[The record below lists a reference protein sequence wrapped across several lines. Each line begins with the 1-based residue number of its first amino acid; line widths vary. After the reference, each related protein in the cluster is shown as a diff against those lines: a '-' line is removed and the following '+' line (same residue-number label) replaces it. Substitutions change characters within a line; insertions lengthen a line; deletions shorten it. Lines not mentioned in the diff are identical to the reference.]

1 MLTGGRPD
9 PREGVRPRLPATRA
23 TGDWQPAEW
32 NVPRRDPFF
41 VGRDALL
48 QRLHRELRPPGAG
61 RGHDFGRGRNAGQ
74 GRDVGRGHSVGLVSA
89 RGAGGMGA
97 SRLAV
102 EYAHQHAGDYGLVW
116 WVDADTPERAESCL
130 TQLAAAI
137 APPAAGPR
145 AAVLRRLWAELG
157 QRTDWLLIYDG
168 VGDPRDLAAVAPPDS
183 GRMLVTS
190 RGPAVA
196 RLAPVLIEVGDL
208 SRDESVLLLRQHH
221 RGISP
226 PAAEALACVLAD
238 VPFAVALA
246 GRHLATTGQPVA
258 DYLALLGR
266 GADSRLPGPEI
277 PRGPGRAAPGTSAGA
292 APGSDPGAA
301 SPADPVAAAVAA
313 GHARL
318 DGADPAAAGLLEQMA
333 FLAVEPLALTR
344 APAGTAAAAGRLDR
358 LGLADWNG
366 TTIRVHGHVQALVR
380 GRLAGDRRAA
390 ALLGAQRLL
399 VCAHHAGPDP
409 TDPASW
415 PALATLDP
423 HVRTLTTWIDEECPD
438 HRRLVL
444 RTARYLAASAG
455 YEAGERLAH
464 RARIRWC
471 GQLGPDHPDTLAAAD
486 LEASI
491 RVDGSADPDS
501 ARALLGDVHARRVRV
516 LGGQHR
522 DTLHSAWNLARALGE
537 SGDHDESARLL
548 HDTVARQRAEL
559 GPDDRDTLRS
569 AHSLGHALTRLGKYT
584 AAHGLLA
591 ETLARRGRTSGAA
604 HPDTVWTAAVLGVAL
619 RGLGRCAYA
628 RDLHTRALAGAR
640 ARLGD
645 EHPLTLYAALH
656 LALDLAA
663 LGAADAGRDLF
674 TEVIGWDVVGWHDD
688 PPAGPRAW
696 VTRWAQGHREDI
708 RALWS
713 GG

>member
-1 MLTGGRPD
+1 MTRVLTGGRPD

-23 TGDWQPAEW
+23 TGEWQPAEW

-48 QRLHRELRPPGAG
+48 QRIHRELRPPGAG
-61 RGHDFGRGRNAGQ
+61 RGHDFGRGRGAGRGRNAGQ
-74 GRDVGRGHSVGLVSA
+74 GRDVGRGRNLGLVSA

-102 EYAHQHAGDYGLVW
+102 EYAHRHAGDYGLVW

-130 TQLAAAI
+130 AELAAAI
-137 APPAAGPR
+137 APPGAGHR

-168 VGDPRDLAAVAPPDS
+168 VGDPRDLTAVAPPDS
-183 GRMLVTS
+183 GRLLVTS

-196 RLAPVLIEVGDL
+196 RLTPVLLEVGEL
-208 SRDESVLLLRQHH
+208 RRDESVLLLRQHH
-221 RGISP
+221 RGITP
-226 PAAEALACVLAD
+226 PAAETLAGALAD

-246 GRHLATTGQPVA
+246 GRHLAATDQPAA

-266 GADSRLPGPEI
+266 E
-277 PRGPGRAAPGTSAGA
+277 
-292 APGSDPGAA
+292 AA
-301 SPADPVAAAVAA
+301 SDPVAAAVAA
-313 GHARL
+313 SRARL
-318 DGADPAAAGLLEQMA
+318 DVVDPAAAGLLDQVA
-333 FLAVEPLALTR
+333 FLAADPLTLTR
-344 APAGTAAAAGRLDR
+344 APAGTAAAAARLDR
-358 LGLADWNG
+358 LGLADWDG
-366 TTIRVHGHVQALVR
+366 ATIRVHGHVQALVR
-380 GRLAGDRRAA
+380 RRLAGGRRPA

-399 VCAHHAGPDP
+399 VCAYLPGRDP
-409 TDPASW
+409 ADPASW
-415 PALATLDP
+415 PSLATLDP
-423 HVRTLTTWIDEECPD
+423 HIRTLTTWLDDECAD
-438 HRRLVL
+438 FRRLVL
-444 RTARYLAASAG
+444 RTARYLAASAR
-455 YEAGERLAH
+455 YEAGERLTHQA
-464 RARIRWC
+464 RALWGER
-471 GQLGPDHPDTLAAAD
+471 LGPDHPDTLAAAD

-491 RVDGSADPDS
+491 RADGFADHDT

-516 LGGQHR
+516 LGEQHR
-522 DTLHSAWNLARALGE
+522 DTLHSAWNLARAAGE

-548 HDTVARQRAEL
+548 RDTVARQRAEL

-569 AHSLGHALTRLGKYT
+569 AHSLGHALTRLGEYGT
-584 AAHGLLA
+584 AHDLLA

-619 RGLGRCAYA
+619 RGLGRGAHA

-674 TEVIGWDVVGWHDD
+674 TEVIGWDVVGWRDNS
-688 PPAGPRAW
+688 PAGPRTW
-696 VTRWAQGHREDI
+696 VVRWARGHQEDI
-708 RALWS
+708 RRLWS
-713 GG
+713 GS

>member
-1 MLTGGRPD
+1 MTRVLTGGRPD
-9 PREGVRPRLPATRA
+9 PHEGVRPRLPATRA

-48 QRLHRELRPPGAG
+48 QRLHRELCPPGAG
-61 RGHDFGRGRNAGQ
+61 RGPDFGRGRDAGRGRNAGQ

-130 TQLAAAI
+130 TRLAAAI
-137 APPAAGPR
+137 APPAVGPR

-226 PAAEALACVLAD
+226 PAAETLACALAD

-266 GADSRLPGPEI
+266 EAVS
-277 PRGPGRAAPGTSAGA
+277 
-292 APGSDPGAA
+292 
-301 SPADPVAAAVAA
+301 DPVAAAVTASRT
-313 GHARL
+313 RL
-318 DGADPAAAGLLEQMA
+318 DGVDPGAAGLLDQVA
-333 FLAVEPLALTR
+333 FLATEPLALTR
-344 APAGTAAAAGRLDR
+344 APAGIAAAAGRLDR

-366 TTIRVHGHVQALVR
+366 AAIRVHGHVQALVR

-399 VCAHHAGPDP
+399 AGADRTGPDP
-409 TDPASW
+409 ADPASW

-423 HVRTLTTWIDEECPD
+423 HVRTLTTWIDEERAD
-438 HRRLVL
+438 FRRLVL
-444 RTARYLAASAG
+444 RTARYRAASAG

-464 RARIRWC
+464 RARARWC
-471 GQLGPDHPDTLAAAD
+471 CQLGPDHPDTLAAAD

-491 RVDGSADPDS
+491 RADGFADHDT

-522 DTLHSAWNLARALGE
+522 DTLHSAWNLARAAGE
-537 SGDHDESARLL
+537 SGDHDEAARLL
-548 HDTVARQRAEL
+548 RDTVDRQQAVL

-569 AHSLGHALTRLGKYT
+569 AHSLGHALTRLGEYGT
-584 AAHGLLA
+584 AHDLLA

-619 RGLGRCAYA
+619 RGLGRGAHA
-628 RDLHTRALAGAR
+628 RDLHARALAGAR

-674 TEVIGWDVVGWHDD
+674 TEVIGWDVVGWRDD

-696 VTRWAQGHREDI
+696 VTRWARGHREDI